1 MLSSQILCYI
11 PRTVAYVLE
20 VPYMNLHEKHKPT
33 AYLLRYKLVFFQEN
47 TEKFNISFG
56 YPHKDACI

>member
-1 MLSSQILCYI
+1 MLNSQILCYI
-11 PRTVAYVLE
+11 PRTVA
-20 VPYMNLHEKHKPT
+20 YMNLHEKHKPT